1 MSDILVT
8 SKECLVICVDEP
20 ERIGKRIGRADGPI
34 PSWYGVLECKSQ
46 DWSIDQIAAHMGK
59 PEYVVR
65 ILKIS
70 EYGVITNI
78 TDEILTWAED
88 NA

>member
-1 MSDILVT
+1 MSDIIVT
-8 SKECLVICVDEP
+8 KKECLVICVDEP

-34 PSWYGVLECKSQ
+34 ASWYGVLECKSQ
-46 DWSIDQIAAHMGK
+46 DWSIDQIAEHMGN

-65 ILKIS
+65 ILKIGP
-70 EYGVITNI
+70 YGEVVNI
-78 TDEILTWAED
+78 TDKVLDWAEA

>member
-20 ERIGKRIGRADGPI
+20 DKSTSVFRNPA
-34 PSWYGVLECKSQ
+34 WYGVLECKSQ
-46 DWSIDQIAAHMGK
+46 DWSIDQIAAHMGN
-59 PEYVVR
+59 PEHVVR
-65 ILKIS
+65 ILKIGH
-70 EYGVITNI
+70 YGEIVNI
-78 TDEILTWAED
+78 TDKVLDWAEE

>member
-1 MSDILVT
+1 MSDIMVT

-20 ERIGKRIGRADGPI
+20 ALKGTGIELP
-34 PSWYGVLECKSQ
+34 WYGVLECKSQ

-65 ILKIS
+65 ILKIGPHG
-70 EYGVITNI
+70 EIVNI
-78 TDEILTWAED
+78 TDEVITWAEE